1 MSVLIL
7 HKAWGAM
14 RMPLGYLGMP
24 LETLRIIMCICF
36 SSLAV
41 WSGGCVCLFFE
52 KRHPHYLPCILK
64 HPQEPKVILILKLT
78 LIHGMPW
85 DSLGCHTMP
94 CVKVW
99 QCLSSSQVALSAL
112 ILNKAW
118 GTMRI
123 PLGYHGMPLKMR
135 RGDCVCISTAW

>member
-1 MSVLIL
+1 MGFPRVPYKI
-7 HKAWGAM
+7 GAE
-14 RMPLGYLGMP
+14 RL
-24 LETLRIIMCICF
+24 CICYF
-36 SSLAV
+36 SPAV
-41 WSGGCVCLFFE
+41 CSGGVCLFLE
-52 KRHPHYLPCILK
+52 KRHPHYLPCILR
-64 HPQEPKVILILKLT
+64 HPPETKAILISKLT

-85 DSLGCHTMP
+85 DSLGCHMMP

-99 QCLSSSQVALSAL
+99 HCLSSSQVALSAL